1 MVSVLRR
8 WRSHVIRFLG
18 GSIDVERSRSSRGN
32 GGVLRGSKEGKGK
45 KEERDIYSFGT
56 RGGRRE

>member
-1 MVSVLRR
+1 
-8 WRSHVIRFLG
+8 LG

-32 GGVLRGSKEGKGK
+32 GGVVRGSKEGKGK